1 MGDRKTR
8 PHTAMEGV
16 LASIGEVQLEASR
29 QAHRAAA
36 RLAVE
41 RLREV
46 ERLQA
51 RVNQLESGGAAD
63 FHLRFMTWTEQTLL
77 PALMERIGP
86 MVQHLLREELIAAEQ
101 KNYPTRGDWA
111 PGDPVYVHGGAPELY
126 CACGLRVAGSTLEP
140 GPCPECGQRLSFDP
154 TSCLDRWRAMCDEAM
169 AKVEALTIERDKL
182 LVPGRATDAP
192 M

>member
-1 MGDRKTR
+1 MTS
-8 PHTAMEGV
+8 PEQQ
-16 LASIGEVQLEASR
+16 LELEASR

-41 RLREV
+41 RLREI
-46 ERLQA
+46 ERLQV

-63 FHLRFMTWTEQTLL
+63 FHLRFMAWTEQTLL

-101 KNYPTRGDWA
+101 KNHPAREVVVDN
-111 PGDPVYVHGGAPELY
+111 
-126 CACGLRVAGSTLEP
+126 
-140 GPCPECGQRLSFDP
+140 
-154 TSCLDRWRAMCDEAM
+154 
-169 AKVEALTIERDKL
+169 
-182 LVPGRATDAP
+182 AP